1 MMTFDFSP
9 LYRST
14 VGFDRLENLFDT
26 ALSTEATGFPPYNI
40 ETTGE
45 NGYQITMALA
55 GFGEDDISVVQ
66 QGNEL
71 VVSGEARK
79 DSEPRQYLYRGIAGR
94 SFERRFQLADHVKVA
109 DARMDK
115 GLLQIDLVRE
125 VPEALRPRKIEIGKG
140 IVNRLMKT
148 AA

>member
-26 ALSTEATGFPPYNI
+26 AMTTEASGFPPYNI
-40 ETTGE
+40 EATGE

-55 GFGEDDISVVQ
+55 GFGEDDISIVQ
-66 QGNEL
+66 QANEL
-71 VVSGEARK
+71 IVSGQAQKEP
-79 DSEPRQYLYRGIAGR
+79 EPRQYLYRGIAGR
-94 SFERRFQLADHVKVA
+94 SFERRFQLADHVKVT
-109 DARMDK
+109 DARMEK
-115 GLLQIDLVRE
+115 GLLRIDLVRE
-125 VPEALRPRKIEIGKG
+125 VPEALRPRKIEIAKDTTS
-140 IVNRLMKT
+140 RFLKT